1 MLVAKEITAAFMAK
15 TFKDSI
21 FALFHGIL
29 NFMVE
34 LFRVVEKGREQFPY
48 TWTRQR
54 TFEVRTNS
62 SS

>member
-1 MLVAKEITAAFMAK
+1 MAK

-29 NFMVE
+29 DFMVE

-48 TWTRQR
+48 TWARQR
-54 TFEVRTNS
+54 SLKVRINS